1 MSEMTREKIF
11 HGVLKLARQGGQ
23 LHAVTV
29 QQIATAAGLGKG
41 TLYEYF
47 SAKEEIL
54 AATML
59 WCVDRELSALEE
71 QLEQAVSYE
80 EQLETV
86 QRFTVCLMRERA
98 SSYRMITAALAAPQ
112 SMGELPPPAQE
123 ALGARKDRLV
133 RMIQRVIDTGRR
145 EGQIGQSCSDEYCRY
160 VIKAALLSICAAQTC
175 EGESGLD
182 KSAAHVRAMVCK
194 ALA

>member
-1 MSEMTREKIF
+1 MSRITREKIF
-11 HGVLKLARQGGQ
+11 HGVLALARQGGQ

-47 SAKEEIL
+47 SSKEEIL

-59 WCVDRELSALEE
+59 WCIDQELSALEE
-71 QLEQAVSYE
+71 RLEQAQTYE
-80 EQLETV
+80 EHLETV
-86 QRFTVCLMRERA
+86 QQFTMELMRKRA
-98 SSYRMITAALAAPQ
+98 SSYRMISAALAAPQ
-112 SMGELPPPAQE
+112 TVGELPVQAQE
-123 ALGARKDRLV
+123 ALKQRKDRLMNLI
-133 RMIQRVIDTGRR
+133 RQIINIGRR
-145 EGQIGQSCSDEYCRY
+145 ESQIGQSCSDEYCLY

-175 EGESGLD
+175 EGELGLN
-182 KSAAHVRAMVCK
+182 KSAAHVRVMVCK